1 MGDRPLPLCA
11 HALQVCTRSEQ
22 VSFRQLRR
30 TVKRA
35 DQKESV
41 LLHKSK
47 RRRANY
53 RRRSVLKSQDRFIF
67 FSAEN
72 SDVEIS

>member
-11 HALQVCTRSEQ
+11 HALQVYTRSEQ

-41 LLHKSK
+41 LLHK